1 MNKRSLESI
10 LDSGFTSLS
19 NLEEEMNVGGLTFQ
33 FTAAATQ
40 LNGKSDNSPDK
51 GIDG

>member
-10 LDSGFTSLS
+10 LDSRFTSIS
-19 NLEEEMNVGGLTFQ
+19 NLEETNVGGLTFK

-40 LNGKSDNSPDK
+40 LNGKPDSSPDT